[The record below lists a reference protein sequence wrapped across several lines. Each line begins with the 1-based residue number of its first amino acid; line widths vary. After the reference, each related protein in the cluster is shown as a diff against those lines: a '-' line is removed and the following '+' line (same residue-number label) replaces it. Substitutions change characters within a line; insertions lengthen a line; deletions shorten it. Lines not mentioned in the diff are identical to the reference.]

1 MSGPA
6 GTAAKGGTA
15 YLLDTNIINYLLKR
29 VRPVTARFDDVVAS
43 DAVFWLSPL
52 VHYEVVRYLKLRQ
65 STRLLR
71 DYQRLVADWPV
82 VELSTA
88 DWDTAAN
95 LWAQRHRAGNP
106 IEDAD
111 LLIAV
116 TALKTGAI
124 LVTNNAAHF
133 QDLGVALEN
142 WA

>member
-1 MSGPA
+1 MSAPA
-6 GTAAKGGTA
+6 AADANVGTL

-43 DAVFWLSPL
+43 DAVFRLSPL

-65 STRLLR
+65 SARLMR

-82 VELSTA
+82 VEISTA
-88 DWDTAAN
+88 DGDMAAD

-106 IEDAD
+106 IEDTD

-133 QDLGVALEN
+133 QNLGVALGN